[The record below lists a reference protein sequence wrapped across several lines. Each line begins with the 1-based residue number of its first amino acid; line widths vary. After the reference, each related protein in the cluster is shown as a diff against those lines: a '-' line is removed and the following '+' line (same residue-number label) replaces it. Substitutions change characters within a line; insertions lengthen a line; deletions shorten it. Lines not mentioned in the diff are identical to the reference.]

1 MSAALR
7 VPSEDDASDVARLF
21 SEGAPEPVDRAS
33 VLREWNFPGVQ
44 ITNDARLG
52 DGSYAFVDSFGDG
65 RVWISLAGEPSAELL
80 DWAEARA
87 RELGSRMLSGA
98 WASKEAIIRDLEQRG
113 FRLVRSAH
121 RMVIDLGET
130 GASPPIWP
138 PDVEARAF
146 EPGDEQV
153 FYDLHQETFGDS
165 WEPLE
170 ETYEQWAHQFLAPG
184 VLDPALWT
192 LASVGDEPVGLAICH
207 PHAVDA
213 ELGWVRVL
221 GVRRSHRARGIG
233 RALLLRAFEQF
244 RDRGRT
250 RVGLGV
256 DATSPTGANRLY
268 ESVGMREYARFAILE
283 KDAE

>member
-1 MSAALR
+1 
-7 VPSEDDASDVARLF
+7 
-21 SEGAPEPVDRAS
+21 
-33 VLREWNFPGVQ
+33 
-44 ITNDARLG
+44 
-52 DGSYAFVDSFGDG
+52 
-65 RVWISLAGEPSAELL
+65 
-80 DWAEARA
+80 
-87 RELGSRMLSGA
+87 
-98 WASKEAIIRDLEQRG
+98 
-113 FRLVRSAH
+113 
-121 RMVIDLGET
+121 MVIDLGET
-130 GASPPIWP
+130 GVSPPIWP

-153 FYDLHQETFGDS
+153 FYDLHQETFRDS

-207 PHAVDA
+207 RHAVDA

-233 RALLLRAFEQF
+233 RALLLCAFEQF
-244 RDRGRT
+244 SDRGRT

-283 KDAE
+283 KDAQ